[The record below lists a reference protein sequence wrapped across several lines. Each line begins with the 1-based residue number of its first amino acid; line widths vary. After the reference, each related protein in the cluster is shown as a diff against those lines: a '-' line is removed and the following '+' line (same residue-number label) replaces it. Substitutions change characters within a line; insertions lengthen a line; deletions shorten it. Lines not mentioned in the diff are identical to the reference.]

1 MSMSQADTPAT
12 MTADKAM
19 LPPAYGPARV
29 RVAFLISRADE
40 IGGAQIHVRD
50 LSTALRA
57 RGVDA
62 IVLTGGEGAL
72 VDQLRERRVPVH
84 CLRSLRRTVG
94 PVGAIGALLEIR
106 RLLRELRPDLVS
118 THSTTAGLLGR
129 VAARSLGIPVLFTA
143 HGWGFTGG
151 RPWSQR
157 IAFWL
162 AERAAAPLA
171 ARIITVCESDLQS
184 ATRSRLTRPSRLL
197 AIPNAM
203 PDVKESLRAAPDGSP
218 PRIVMV
224 ARLSSWK
231 DHPTLLRALA
241 QLVDLEWELELVGDG
256 PLRQQVESLAASLNI
271 ASRVHFAGFRSDVAE
286 RLADAQLFVLA
297 TKWEGFPRSILEA
310 MRAGLPVVAS
320 DVGGV
325 RESVRVGE
333 TGFIV
338 PARDVDALRDR
349 LQLLLTNPAQRLRMG
364 AAGRERYERRFSLDR
379 LLAETAAV
387 YETVLAEAQGGPDG
401 RTRFSHP

>member
-1 MSMSQADTPAT
+1 MSQAETLAAL
-12 MTADKAM
+12 TADKTM
-19 LPPAYGPARV
+19 QSRAYRRTQV
-29 RVAFLISRADE
+29 RIAFLISRADE
-40 IGGAQIHVRD
+40 IGGAHIHVRD

-62 IVLTGGEGAL
+62 IVLTGGQGAL

-84 CLRSLRRTVG
+84 CLRHLRRAVG
-94 PVGAIGALLEIR
+94 PIRAIGALLEIR
-106 RLLRELRPDLVS
+106 RLLRELRPELVS

-129 VAARSLGIPVLFTA
+129 IAARSLGIPVLFTA
-143 HGWGFTGG
+143 HGWGFTEG

-162 AERAAAPLA
+162 AEWAAAPLA
-171 ARIITVCESDLQS
+171 ARIITVCESDLQA
-184 ATRSRLTRPSRLL
+184 ATRGRLTRRSRLL

-203 PDVKESLRAAPDGSP
+203 PDVKDSLRAAPDRSP

-231 DHPTLLRALA
+231 DHPTLLHALA
-241 QLVDLEWELELVGDG
+241 QLVDIEWELELVGDG
-256 PLRQQVESLAASLNI
+256 PLRQDVELLAASLNI
-271 ASRVHFAGFRSDVAE
+271 ASRVRFAGFRVDVAE

-297 TKWEGFPRSILEA
+297 TRWEGFPRSILEA
-310 MRAGLPVVAS
+310 MRAGLPVIAS

-338 PARDVDALRDR
+338 PAGDVDALRDH
-349 LQLLLTNPAQRLRMG
+349 LKLLLINPAQRLQMG
-364 AAGRERYERRFSLDR
+364 TAGRMWYESRFSLDR

-387 YETVLAEAQGGPDG
+387 YETVLAEAEGGPDG